1 MFSTAFQANAFQ
13 NNAFQIYVAP
23 TPTNAMDM
31 HDGISKEELKRIREI
46 QKQLRKAENER
57 NRLKIEK
64 TKARKEAIADLV
76 SPKKIAK
83 VVENKVKLLEP
94 KIEKVEFDIQG
105 LVDQKDRIIREIA
118 LRQEQASLQMQ
129 LAIFE
134 AKRKA
139 ELDDEESILAI
150 LL

>member
-13 NNAFQIYVAP
+13 NNAFQIYGGPSP
-23 TPTNAMDM
+23 TIDM

-64 TKARKEAIADLV
+64 TKARKEAIANLV

-83 VVENKVKLLEP
+83 VVENKVKLIEP
-94 KIEKVEFDIQG
+94 KIEKVEFDIQS

-118 LRQEQASLQMQ
+118 LRQEQARLQMEF
-129 LAIFE
+129 AIYE

>member
-13 NNAFQIYVAP
+13 NNAFQIYIAP
-23 TPTNAMDM
+23 NTMDM

-64 TKARKEAIADLV
+64 TKARKEAIANLV

-83 VVENKVKLLEP
+83 VVENKVKLIEP
-94 KIEKVEFDIQG
+94 KIEKVEFDIQS

-118 LRQEQASLQMQ
+118 LRQEQARLQMEFA
-129 LAIFE
+129 LYE

-139 ELDDEESILAI
+139 ELDDEEAI
-150 LL
+150 LLLI